1 MSVIRSYNLF
11 LDSSQQ
17 DYSDSGDNASYSLF
31 LRKPI
36 TKTVDN
42 SIFRIKVIQAC
53 IPFSFTEINSS
64 NNILYYTYNS
74 TPYTL
79 TVPAGSY
86 TILSLLSYI
95 QTYLTSTHTVILNF
109 SFNPSTNFATFA
121 FASGNT
127 GNHSF
132 TFLHTNDNNKPILKQ
147 LGFKTTDIIFTCVS
161 GVPTISSS
169 STQSVNVS
177 PSKNLYIRSDNL
189 QQSSAQEAIVNK
201 CNTSDILAIIPINVP
216 FSNYI
221 NFYNTDNFYV
231 YINNNVV
238 DSISLYL
245 TDATSDNTLIGLVL
259 NWSITIVVEEY
270 ELPLVIDVS
279 KFKENN
285 LDSMNKNVI
294 SQLENQKND
303 DLNYLLEQKNKL
315 ENDILEIKKKKNKE

>member
-17 DYSDSGDNASYSLF
+17 DYSDSGDNGSYSLF

-64 NNILYYTYNS
+64 NNILYYTYN
-74 TPYTL
+74 TNPFNFTI
-79 TVPAGSY
+79 PAGSY

-95 QTYLTSTHTVILNF
+95 QTYLSSTHTVNLNF

-121 FASGNT
+121 FSSVNT
-127 GNHSF
+127 GDHSF
-132 TFLHTNDNNKPILKQ
+132 TFLHTNTNNKPILKQ
-147 LGFKTTDIIFTCVS
+147 LGFITTDIIFSCVS
-161 GVPTISSS
+161 GVPTISSI

-189 QQSSAQEAIVNK
+189 QQASAQEAIVNK
-201 CNTSDILAIIPINVP
+201 CNTSDIIAIIPINVP

-221 NFYNTDNFYV
+221 NFYNTDNFLV
-231 YINNNVV
+231 YINNNVI
-238 DSISLYL
+238 DTISVYL

-279 KFKENN
+279 KYKDNN
-285 LDSMNKNVI
+285 ISSMNKNII
-294 SQLENQKND
+294 SDLENEKKD
-303 DLNYLLEQKNKL
+303 DINYLLEQKNKL
-315 ENDILEIKKKKNKE
+315 ENDISEIKKKKNKE